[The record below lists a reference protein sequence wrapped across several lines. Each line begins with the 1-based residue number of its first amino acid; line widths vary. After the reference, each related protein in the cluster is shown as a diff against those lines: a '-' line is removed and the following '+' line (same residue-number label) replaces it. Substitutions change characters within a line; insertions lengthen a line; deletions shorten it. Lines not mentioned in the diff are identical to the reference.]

1 MSAGSSSVHAEMCV
15 FNVETSRLLRRELHT
30 KGAGHGRG
38 THENAPRPTFDMF
51 AVSYDVNP
59 AASLS
64 NRAAEIRVSSMG
76 SKLITIT
83 KPKI

>member
-1 MSAGSSSVHAEMCV
+1 MSAGSSSIHAEMCV
-15 FNVETSRLLRRELHT
+15 FNVKTSKLLRRELYGRSVSHD
-30 KGAGHGRG
+30 RG
-38 THENAPRPTFDMF
+38 TRENAPRPRFDVF

>member
-1 MSAGSSSVHAEMCV
+1 MCV
-15 FNVETSRLLRRELHT
+15 FNAKTSKLLRRELYGKSVSHD
-30 KGAGHGRG
+30 RG
-38 THENAPRPTFDMF
+38 TRENAPRPMFDMF

-59 AASLS
+59 TASLLT
-64 NRAAEIRVSSMG
+64 RAAEIRASSMG

>member
-1 MSAGSSSVHAEMCV
+1 M
-15 FNVETSRLLRRELHT
+15 
-30 KGAGHGRG
+30 KGAGHHHG
-38 THENAPRPTFDMF
+38 THENAPRLMFDMF

-64 NRAAEIRVSSMG
+64 TSAAEIRASSMG